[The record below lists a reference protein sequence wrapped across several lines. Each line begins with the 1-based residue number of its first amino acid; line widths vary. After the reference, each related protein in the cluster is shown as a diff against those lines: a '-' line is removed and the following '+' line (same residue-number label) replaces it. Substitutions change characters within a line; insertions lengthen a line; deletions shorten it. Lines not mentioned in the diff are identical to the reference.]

1 MRHTVGRTAAATL
14 APVAANAISPVA
26 VAGAV
31 RRFGGMVTVLLL
43 IGSSLLGMGTA
54 HADGGD
60 EPQYAEF
67 YTPPDPLPPGQ
78 PGDLIRTAPS
88 RLVLEPSGQL
98 GAIVAT
104 GTRIMYRSTDARG
117 NPIAVTGT
125 FFEPDNPWPGSGP
138 RPLLS
143 YAVGVYGQGNQC
155 APSRMFNQGIHY
167 SGGWDLWF
175 NYEELF
181 VATLVARG
189 FAIVMTD
196 YEGLGT
202 PPMHTYVNRLAE
214 GQAVLDAA
222 RAAMRLP
229 GTSLD
234 PHGPVAFWGY
244 SQGGGATASAA
255 ELAPSYAPELH
266 VVGTY
271 AGAPPANLKEIMPYL
286 DGSVLV
292 GVIGYLLNGLIGA
305 YPEAADAIRSKLTPR
320 GQAMLE
326 STSRQ
331 CVAQTQLDFAFRHLQ
346 PYFNEDLNQLANEE
360 PFSSLLDLQ
369 RIGRYKPNA
378 PVLIDSNRYDPVVPW
393 TAANQLGRD
402 WCAQGADV
410 EFRTNEEPPFLNKT
424 GTNHI
429 LTALVDGEPAMQW
442 IAARFNGLPTT
453 PNCGEF

>member
-1 MRHTVGRTAAATL
+1 MRRVGGVFA
-14 APVAANAISPVA
+14 
-26 VAGAV
+26 
-31 RRFGGMVTVLLL
+31 VLLV
-43 IGSSLLGMGTA
+43 IGSALVSPGFSR
-54 HADGGD
+54 ADGGQD
-60 EPQYAEF
+60 EAQYEEF

-78 PGDLIRTAPS
+78 PGDLIRTEPS

-98 GAIVAT
+98 GAIIAT

-125 FFEPDNPWPGSGP
+125 YFEPDNPWPGNGP
-138 RPLLS
+138 RPLIS
-143 YAVGVYGQGNQC
+143 YAPGTQGQGNQC

-167 SGGWDLWF
+167 SGGWDIMF

-181 VATLVARG
+181 VATMVARG

-266 VVGTY
+266 IVGTY
-271 AGAPPANLKEIMPYL
+271 AGAPVADLKELLPYA
-286 DGSVLV
+286 DGSALV
-292 GVIGYLLNGLIGA
+292 GVVGYAINSAIAA
-305 YPEAADAIRSKLTPR
+305 YPEYAETIRSKLSPR
-320 GQAMLE
+320 GEDMLA
-326 STSRQ
+326 SCRANAWDKPSSISPSAISALLHGR
-331 CVAQTQLDFAFRHLQ
+331 R
-346 PYFNEDLNQLANEE
+346 LA
-360 PFSSLLDLQ
+360 SHQ
-369 RIGRYKPNA
+369 R
-378 PVLIDSNRYDPVVPW
+378 
-393 TAANQLGRD
+393 
-402 WCAQGADV
+402 
-410 EFRTNEEPPFLNKT
+410 
-424 GTNHI
+424 GT
-429 LTALVDGEPAMQW
+429 V
-442 IAARFNGLPTT
+442 
-453 PNCGEF
+453 